1 MKPEKLASRL
11 FAEWPAKVLSL
22 AAALLLTLF
31 FNLTRLEQRTI
42 SIPLAVAFNE
52 QLAPS
57 SQYPR
62 MIKVVL
68 KGERDVIYGIREDE
82 ISASLDLAGF
92 KNDGIYRV
100 AIKLEKRGNALTA
113 DPLELRPDPQEI
125 TIGLEQRVRKKVPV
139 TPSFKGFLES
149 GYELTSFDI
158 SPSEVAVSGPAGLI
172 AQTMEVSTDIIE
184 LGGKKTDFSVNVRLL
199 KKDSLVDF
207 EDKDSVVFS
216 AKVKRSLN
224 VKDYSGVKI
233 GLKGLSPSLSLSE
246 QLPQGNLR
254 LHIPDG
260 MEGGVNPDELLSV
273 DLSSFSR
280 PGTYTV
286 DVAVKQPDGVI
297 VETYGPQTLTVR
309 LQSLGSGVGGKVSGS
324 IRPMTGGFQ
333 GTAGETQ
340 GTLETFEAKP

>member
-1 MKPEKLASRL
+1 MKPEKLAARL

-62 MIKVVL
+62 MIKVAL
-68 KGERDVIYGIREDE
+68 KGEREVIYGIREDE

-100 AIKLEKRGNALTA
+100 AVKLEKRGNALTA
-113 DPLELRPDPQEI
+113 DPLELRPDPQEV
-125 TIGLEQRVRKKVPV
+125 TIGLERRVRKRVPV

-158 SPSEVAVSGPAGLI
+158 APSEVDVSGPAGLI
-172 AQTMEVSTDIIE
+172 AQTTEVSTDIIE

-199 KKDSLVDF
+199 KKDNLIDF
-207 EDKDSVVFS
+207 ESKDAVVFS

-224 VKDYSGVKI
+224 VKDYSGVRI
-233 GLKGLSPSLSLSE
+233 GLRGLSPTLSLPE
-246 QLPQGNLR
+246 PLPSGNLR
-254 LHIPDG
+254 LHLPEG
-260 MEGGVNPDELLSV
+260 MEVGFNPDELLSV
-273 DLSSFSR
+273 DLSSFAR

-286 DVAVKQPDGVI
+286 DVTVKQPDGVI
-297 VETYGPQTLTVR
+297 VETYEPQTLTIR
-309 LQSLGSGVGGKVSGS
+309 LQSLASGAGGKVSGS
-324 IRPMTGGFQ
+324 IRPAAGGSQ
-333 GTAGETQ
+333 GNIGETQ
-340 GTLETFEAKP
+340 DANEAKP